1 MFIRFSIVFILVFGL
16 LALPAK
22 AQLEDLEIDRL
33 RFGVQASP
41 VISFMYAN
49 DNQINSDGINLGLKL
64 GLMAEYYFSET
75 YAITSGLNM
84 AFNHGGPMIYEVGG
98 TFLPDSE
105 LSEESLREV
114 ADGTRIKYNLQYLE
128 IPLGLK
134 MRTEEFGYIRYFAEM
149 PIFHLNILTRA
160 RGDIDGPEDQSEN
173 ENISRDATFFNLTWG
188 FGGGFEYS
196 LSPNSSIVTGL
207 YYHQSFVDITDDSG
221 QKNNGRD
228 ENSKGSFGLI
238 QLRVGILF

>member
-1 MFIRFSIVFILVFGL
+1 MFIRHFVFSILVCTCF
-16 LALPAK
+16 AFSAK
-22 AQLEDLEIDRL
+22 AQLNDLDIDRL

-41 VISFMYAN
+41 VFSFMYAN

-64 GLMAEYYFSET
+64 GLMAEYYFAET
-75 YAITSGLNM
+75 YAITTGLNM
-84 AFNHGGPMIYEVGG
+84 AFNHGGPMLYEVGG
-98 TFLPDSE
+98 SFLPDSE
-105 LSEESLREV
+105 LSEDGLREL
-114 ADGTRIKYNLQYLE
+114 ADGTQIKYDLQYLE

-149 PIFHLNILTRA
+149 PIFNLNILTRA
-160 RGDIDGPEDQSEN
+160 RGDIDGPEDESVN
-173 ENISRDATFFNLTWG
+173 ENISRDVTFFNLTWG
-188 FGGGFEYS
+188 FGGGLEYS
-196 LSPNSSIVTGL
+196 LSPKSSVVTGL

-238 QLRVGILF
+238 QLRLGILF

>member
-1 MFIRFSIVFILVFGL
+1 MFIRTTILTVAFL
-16 LALPAK
+16 LSWPGISS
-22 AQLEDLEIDRL
+22 AQLDEMDFSRS

-64 GLMAEYYFSET
+64 GLMAEYYFAET

-98 TFLPDSE
+98 AFLPDSE
-105 LSEESLREV
+105 LSDESLREV

-134 MRTEEFGYIRYFAEM
+134 MRTEEFGYVRYFAEM

-160 RGDIDGPEDQSEN
+160 RGDIDGPEDRAEN